1 MLCDKQLREKII
13 KKLVLEHVNVN
24 KDNMID
30 DNESKFDFLMD
41 SLMVQRKYAKSKYF
55 FNSLAIKFNDDVI
68 PIENTMT
75 SSND

>member
-55 FNSLAIKFNDDVI
+55 FTSLASKFNDDAI

>member
-41 SLMVQRKYAKSKYF
+41 SLMV
-55 FNSLAIKFNDDVI
+55 
-68 PIENTMT
+68 
-75 SSND
+75 